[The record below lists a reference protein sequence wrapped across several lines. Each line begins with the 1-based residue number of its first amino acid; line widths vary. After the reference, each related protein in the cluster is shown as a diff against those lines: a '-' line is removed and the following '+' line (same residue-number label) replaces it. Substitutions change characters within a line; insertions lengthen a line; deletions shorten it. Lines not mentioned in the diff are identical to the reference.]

1 MTSTPAINGLFP
13 ISTVSE
19 LTGVN
24 AITLRAWERRY
35 GLINPTRT
43 EAGHRLYSRSD
54 IEHIKAILQ
63 LLDTGITISRV
74 TDAMQQTR
82 YGAQATTQDD
92 GPWQRY
98 TTNLLKAIAEFDEA
112 TLETLYNEAMSLY
125 PVDLVTRQL
134 LLPLLKILG
143 ERWMNETA
151 GVAEEHFFSI
161 FMRNKLGSRFHH
173 RNLHNTG
180 PRIVAACLPGEQHV
194 FGLLLFALSAHARGY
209 RIILLGADM
218 PLAQLPEV
226 VRRTQS
232 KAIVLSGSIEAV
244 NPDIDEDLSALES
257 LCKVPI
263 CIGGSYAYR
272 RLHVLEDLGLYPL
285 GDDLSAGLHTLA
297 QLLASSPAR

>member
-1 MTSTPAINGLFP
+1 MTSTPAISGLFP
-13 ISTVSE
+13 ISTVAE

-54 IEHIKAILQ
+54 IEHIKTILQ

-74 TDAMQQTR
+74 TDAMEQGRSSSQNT
-82 YGAQATTQDD
+82 AKDE

-125 PVDLVTRQL
+125 PVDLVTRHL

-143 ERWMNETA
+143 ARWINETA
-151 GVAEEHFFSI
+151 GVAEEHFFSV

-194 FGLLLFALSAHARGY
+194 FGLLLFALSAHTRGY

-232 KAIVLSGSIEAV
+232 NAIVLSGSIEAV

-257 LCKVPI
+257 LCKVPVY
-263 CIGGSYAYR
+263 IGGSYAGCR
-272 RLHVLEDLGLYPL
+272 HHALEDLGLYPL
-285 GDDLSAGLHTLA
+285 GEDLSAGMHTLA
-297 QLLASSPAR
+297 QLLAPSPAR